1 MDSLMHLR
9 LELAMC
15 EAPAA
20 ADALRAV
27 LLFHGGGPWDAAKA
41 AAWERLT
48 GEREATT
55 RTLCDFVRAALGG
68 LDPLEGDDNA
78 GPDEEA

>member
-27 LLFHGGGPWDAAKA
+27 LLFHGGGEWTAAKGD
-41 AAWERLT
+41 AWERLT
-48 GEREATT
+48 GSRLATT
-55 RTLCDFVRAALGG
+55 RTLCDFVRAALAG
-68 LDPLEGDDNA
+68 LDPAEGDVRD
-78 GPDEEA
+78 GGVEV